1 MLLEGDIKC
10 NISKL
15 KNIIQL
21 NKLQRRTEEKENLRI
36 YEKC

>member
-21 NKLQRRTEEKENLRI
+21 NKLQRRTEEKENLII